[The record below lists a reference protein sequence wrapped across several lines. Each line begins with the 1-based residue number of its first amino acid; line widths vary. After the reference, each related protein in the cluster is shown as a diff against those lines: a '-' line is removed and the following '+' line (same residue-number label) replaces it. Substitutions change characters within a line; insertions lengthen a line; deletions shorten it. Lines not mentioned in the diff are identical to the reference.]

1 MSTPVYRRVLLKISG
16 ESLQGAKGHGY
27 DSEAV
32 AAVVARVKEAL
43 DSGVEIALVVG
54 AGNIWRGLAGSKGG
68 MDRVTAD
75 QMGMLATAMNAL
87 CLKNAFTAAGVDCV
101 LHSAIAM
108 EPFVT
113 RYNRD
118 EALRQLSEHKLVIFA
133 CGTGSPYFT
142 TDTTA
147 ALRALEMKAQ
157 ALFKA
162 TKVNGVYTA
171 DPKKDP
177 SATRFET
184 ISFSEVLSRKLAV
197 MDAAAFSLCSENGL
211 HIVVFDFDEPGALI
225 KVLHGDNS
233 VGTAVS

>member
-1 MSTPVYRRVLLKISG
+1 MNTPVYRRVLLKISG
-16 ESLQGAKGHGY
+16 ESLQGANGRGY

-54 AGNIWRGLAGSKGG
+54 AGNLWRGLAGSKGG

-87 CLKNAFTAAGVDCV
+87 CLKNAFAAAGVDCV

-225 KVLHGDNS
+225 KLRRNRGFLKL
-233 VGTAVS
+233 